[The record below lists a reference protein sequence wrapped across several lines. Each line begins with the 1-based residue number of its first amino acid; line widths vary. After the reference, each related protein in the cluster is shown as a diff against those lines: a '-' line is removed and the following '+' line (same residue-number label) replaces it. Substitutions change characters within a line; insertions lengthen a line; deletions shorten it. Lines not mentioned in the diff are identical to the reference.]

1 MRMVCPF
8 CGPQNIDE
16 NSFEFMIL
24 LGKERALAQY
34 ICPECGQAVT
44 SHTSVRESM
53 REHVDR
59 RLRVLSQ
66 RYPNTQLE
74 RYPNTQ
80 LERFSTADEVVDM
93 SDVSDKVL
101 EFKEEL
107 DTLDSIDDVLEKIES
122 ARNHG
127 SRD

>member
-16 NSFEFMIL
+16 NSFEFIIL

-66 RYPNTQLE
+66 RYPNTQF
-74 RYPNTQ
+74 
-80 LERFSTADEVVDM
+80 ERFSTADEVVDM
-93 SDVSDKVL
+93 SDVTDKVL